1 MRRMKRHLKSCLA
14 AGATTLVLAAGLARP
29 AAQTDTR
36 PAAPQVDPKAVPV
49 LQAMDDAFS
58 QAEGLIASYRS
69 ESFRPGG
76 QPAGI
81 ETTTLRLGRPN
92 VYYME
97 TSSGSGTNRR
107 ILASDGT
114 TRFSVTTGS
123 PARCTVWKVAP
134 LNDSRD
140 VDTFNP
146 LYWSFY
152 NLGEWQIRSALLG
165 HWITKWRLNDP
176 GLRSV
181 RYVGRESLAGV
192 SVDVIEWAYAIG
204 YNRPDDDPLYTSR
217 LSIGADHFVRR
228 IETTSTSRKEYEGRK
243 IIETVSDIR
252 TTPRSAKEE
261 FAYRPL
267 EGVECKSV
275 NPEDVYTTG
284 KYADLPIGSKAPDFT
299 LKTARGETLRLS
311 AFLGQHKVV
320 LMNYWGYG

>member
-1 MRRMKRHLKSCLA
+1 MRRMKRHLMFCLG
-14 AGATTLVLAAGLARP
+14 AGMTALVLAGGLARP
-29 AAQTDTR
+29 AAQTERR
-36 PAAPQVDPKAVPV
+36 PAAPQVDPKAVAV

-58 QAEGLIASYRS
+58 RAEELVASYRS
-69 ESFRPGG
+69 EIFRPND
-76 QPAGI
+76 QPGST

-92 VYYME
+92 VYFLD
-97 TSSGSGTNRR
+97 TADGGNTRRR

-114 TRFSVTTGS
+114 TRFNVITGN
-123 PARCTVWKVAP
+123 PARCTVSEVAP
-134 LNDSRD
+134 LNDSRE

-165 HWITKWRLNDP
+165 HWAAKWRLNDP

-181 RYVGRESLAGV
+181 RYVGRESAAGV
-192 SVDVIEWAYAIG
+192 LVDVVDWTYTIG
-204 YNRPDDDPLYTSR
+204 YNRPEDDPLYTSR
-217 LSIGADHFVRR
+217 LSIGPDHFVRR
-228 IETTSTSRKEYEGRK
+228 IETTSTSKKEYEGRR
-243 IIETVSDIR
+243 IIETMADIQA
-252 TTPRSAKEE
+252 TPRRAKGE
-261 FAYRPL
+261 FAYRPP
-267 EGVECKSV
+267 EGVECRTV

-311 AFLGQHKVV
+311 TYLKQHKVV